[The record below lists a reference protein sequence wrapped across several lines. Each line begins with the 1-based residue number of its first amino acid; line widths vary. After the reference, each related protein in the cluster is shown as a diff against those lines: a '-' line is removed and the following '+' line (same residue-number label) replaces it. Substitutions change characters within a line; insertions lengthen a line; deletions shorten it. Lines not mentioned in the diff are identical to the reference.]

1 LIFFVFSQ
9 LQPNLRMKRLTVTLL
24 LLFLLS
30 SVYAQKKSIDSLRK
44 LAADAKEDTTR
55 ALLLN
60 ELGGRYVKINPDS
73 ALLLSQQAMLLSRK
87 SNFFKGEVKSLGN
100 QAGVFVATRNFPKAL
115 NSYLSSL
122 KIYEKENDR
131 KAIAK
136 NLADIGRV
144 YSYQGDYRNCINYT
158 LKAKN
163 VAEVIH
169 EQRLFQIDVNNIG
182 DSYEKLNILDSALF
196 YTQQAY
202 QLALKLNDADL
213 TGAAMNNLGN
223 IYSKIKKPVIALNY
237 YHASIPYTTKGKDD
251 DTYAETTFGMAKIY
265 GQLGKPDSSLY
276 YAKQSIIAGQRSRL
290 TSRVLEA
297 SEFLTAYFKPRG
309 QLDSA
314 LHYQDILVAAK
325 DTLFNQEKNKEVQ
338 SLAFAERQ
346 RQQDI
351 EVQNA
356 TYQVT
361 IRFYLMVAAI
371 AFLLVAAFIFWR
383 NSRKNERAK
392 RLLQQQKEQIQ
403 TSLADLEATQNR
415 LIQSAKMASL
425 GELTAGIAHEIQNPL
440 NFVNNFSDVSM
451 ELVDEMQSELGD
463 DNEREAMIISGN
475 IKQNLE
481 KIYHH
486 GKRADSIVKSMLQ
499 HSKISTDKKEPADI
513 NAIADEYLR
522 LSYHGLRAVD
532 KSFNA
537 DMVINLDN
545 NLPMAGVIPQDIG
558 RVLLNLYNNAF
569 YAVNEKAKIA
579 GGDYKA
585 KVELTTLAT
594 NNHVEIKVRDN
605 GNGISDVIKEKIMQ
619 PFFTTKPPGEGTGLG
634 LSLSYDIVVK
644 GHGGDINVHTK
655 EGEFTEFVIS
665 LPL

>member
-1 LIFFVFSQ
+1 
-9 LQPNLRMKRLTVTLL
+9 MKKFAITLL
-24 LLFLLS
+24 LFALLLN
-30 SVYAQKKSIDSLRK
+30 VYAQKKGIDSLKK
-44 LAADAKEDTTR
+44 LIADAREDSTK

-60 ELGGRYVKINPDS
+60 ELGFRYVRLNPDS

-87 SNFFKGEVKSLGN
+87 SNFSKGQEKSFGN
-100 QAGVFVATRNFPKAL
+100 QASIFVATRNYPKAL
-115 NSYLSSL
+115 SAYLSSL
-122 KIYEKENDR
+122 KIYEKGNDR

-144 YSYQGDYRNCINYT
+144 YSFQGNYRQCINYT
-158 LKAKN
+158 LKAKA
-163 VAEVIH
+163 VAEAIH
-169 EQRLFQIDVNNIG
+169 EDRLFQVDVNNIG

-202 QLALKLNDADL
+202 DHAFKLNDADL
-213 TGAAMNNLGN
+213 IGAATNNLGN
-223 IYSKIKKPVIALNY
+223 IYSKINKPLVALNY
-237 YHASIPYTTKGKDD
+237 YHASIPYTTKANDD
-251 DTYAETTFGMAKIY
+251 DALCETTFGMAKIY

-276 YAKQSIIAGQRSRL
+276 YAKQSIVAGQRSRL
-290 TSRVLEA
+290 TSRVLDA
-297 SEFLTAYFKPRG
+297 SQFLTAYFKQRG

-314 LHYQDILVAAK
+314 LHYQDISVAAK
-325 DTLFNQEKNKEVQ
+325 DSLFNQEKNKEVQ

-356 TYQVT
+356 TYQGT

-371 AFLLVAAFIFWR
+371 AFLLVVAFILWR
-383 NSRKNERAK
+383 NSRKNEKAK
-392 RLLQQQKEQIQ
+392 RLLQRQKEQIQ
-403 TSLADLEATQNR
+403 TSLGELEATQNQ

-451 ELVDEMQSELGD
+451 ELVDEMQSELGN
-463 DNEREAMIISGN
+463 DNESEAISISEN

-481 KIYHH
+481 KINHH
-486 GKRADSIVKSMLQ
+486 GKRADNIVKSMLQ
-499 HSKISTDKKEPADI
+499 HSRISTDQKELTDL

-522 LSYHGLRAVD
+522 LSYHGLRAAD

-537 DMVINLDN
+537 DMAIHLDDK
-545 NLPMAGVIPQDIG
+545 LPMVSVIPQDIG

-569 YAVNEKAKIA
+569 YAVNQKAKTV
-579 GGDYKA
+579 GNDYKA

-594 NNHVEIKVRDN
+594 NNHIEIKVKDN
-605 GNGISDVIKEKIMQ
+605 GNGIPDAIKEKIMQ
-619 PFFTTKPPGEGTGLG
+619 PFFTTKPAGEGTGLG

-644 GHGGDINVHTK
+644 GHGGNISVDTE
-655 EGEFTEFVIS
+655 EGQFTEFVVS
-665 LPL
+665 LPI

>member
-1 LIFFVFSQ
+1 MKQLTIALVF
-9 LQPNLRMKRLTVTLL
+9 
-24 LLFLLS
+24 LFCLS
-30 SVYAQKKSIDSLRK
+30 NGHAQKKGIDSLRK
-44 LAADAKEDTTR
+44 LAADAKQDTTK
-55 ALLLN
+55 ASLLN
-60 ELGGRYVKINPDS
+60 ELGSRYVKLNPDS

-87 SNFFKGEVKSLGN
+87 SNFLKGEEKSFGN
-100 QAGVFVATRNFPKAL
+100 QASVFVATRNFPKAL
-115 NSYLSSL
+115 SSYLSSL
-122 KIYEKENDR
+122 KIYESLNDR
-131 KAIAK
+131 KALAK

-144 YSYQGDYRNCINYT
+144 YSYEGNYRYCINYT
-158 LKAKN
+158 LKAKSE
-163 VAEVIH
+163 AEAIH

-182 DSYEKLNILDSALF
+182 DSYEKLNILDSALY

-202 QLALKLNDADL
+202 DFALKLNDADL

-223 IYSKIKKPVIALNY
+223 IYSKINKPLVALNY
-237 YHASIPYTTKGKDD
+237 YHASIPYTTTAKDD
-251 DTYAETTFGMAKIY
+251 DALGETTFGMAKIY
-265 GQLGKPDSSLY
+265 AQLGKPDSSLY
-276 YAKQSIIAGQRSRL
+276 YAKQSIVAGQRSRL
-290 TSRVLEA
+290 SSRVLDA
-297 SEFLTAYFKPRG
+297 SQFLTSYYKQRG
-309 QLDSA
+309 RLDSA
-314 LHYQDILVAAK
+314 LHYQDISVAAK
-325 DTLFNQEKNKEVQ
+325 DSLFAQEKNKEVQ

-361 IRFYLMVAAI
+361 VRFYLMAAAI
-371 AFLLVAAFIFWR
+371 AFLLVAAFILWR
-383 NSRKNERAK
+383 NSRKNEKAK
-392 RLLQQQKEQIQ
+392 QLLQRQKEQIQ

-451 ELVDEMQSELGD
+451 ELVDEMQLELSN
-463 DNEREAMIISGN
+463 DNDGGAIIISED

-486 GKRADSIVKSMLQ
+486 GKRADNIVKSMLQ
-499 HSKISTDKKEPADI
+499 HSRVNTDQKESTDI

-532 KSFNA
+532 KSFNS
-537 DMVINLDN
+537 DMAVHLDN
-545 NLPMAGVIPQDIG
+545 KLPMANVIPQDIG

-569 YAVNEKAKIA
+569 YAVSQKAKTA
-579 GGDYKA
+579 GNDYKA

-594 NNHVEIKVRDN
+594 NNHIEIKVKDN
-605 GNGISDVIKEKIMQ
+605 GNGISDALKEKIMQ
-619 PFFTTKPPGEGTGLG
+619 PFFTTKPAGEGTGLG

-644 GHGGDINVHTK
+644 GHGGNINVNTK
-655 EGEFTEFVIS
+655 EGEFTEFVVS

>member
-1 LIFFVFSQ
+1 
-9 LQPNLRMKRLTVTLL
+9 MKKFITSL
-24 LLFLLS
+24 LLFTSLFN
-30 SVYAQKKSIDSLRK
+30 VQAQKRGVDSLKK
-44 LAADAKEDTTR
+44 LIADAKEDTTK

-60 ELGGRYVKINPDS
+60 ELGFRYVKLNPDS

-87 SNFFKGEVKSLGN
+87 SNFLTGQEKSFGN
-100 QAGVFVATRNFPKAL
+100 QASVFVATRNYPKAL
-115 NSYLSSL
+115 SSYLSSL
-122 KIYEKENDR
+122 KIYEKGNDR

-144 YSYQGDYRNCINYT
+144 YSYQGDYRQCINYT
-158 LKAKN
+158 MKAKA
-163 VAEVIH
+163 VAETIH
-169 EQRLFQIDVNNIG
+169 EDRLFVIDVNNIG

-202 QLALKLNDADL
+202 GHALKLNDTDL
-213 TGAAMNNLGN
+213 IGIATNNLGN
-223 IYSKIKKPVIALNY
+223 IYSKINKPLIALNY
-237 YHASIPYTTKGKDD
+237 YHASIPYTTKANNDD
-251 DTYAETTFGMAKIY
+251 AICETTFGMAKVY

-276 YAKQSIIAGQRSRL
+276 YAKQSIVAGQRSRL
-290 TSRVLEA
+290 PSRILDA
-297 SEFLTAYFKPRG
+297 SQFLTLYFKQRG

-314 LHYQDILVAAK
+314 LHYQDISVSAK
-325 DTLFNQEKNKEVQ
+325 DSLFNQEKNKEVQ

-356 TYQVT
+356 AYQGTV
-361 IRFYLMVAAI
+361 RFYLMVAAI
-371 AFLLVAAFIFWR
+371 AFLVVVAFILWR
-383 NSRKNERAK
+383 NSRKNEKAK
-392 RLLQQQKEQIQ
+392 RLLRRQKEQIQ
-403 TSLADLEATQNR
+403 TSLGELEDTQTQ

-451 ELVDEMQSELGD
+451 ELVDEMQSELGN
-463 DNEREAMIISGN
+463 DNEGDAIAISEN

-481 KIYHH
+481 KIRHH
-486 GKRADSIVKSMLQ
+486 GKRADNIVKSMLQ
-499 HSKISTDKKEPADI
+499 HSKISTDQKEPTDI

-522 LSYHGLRAVD
+522 LSYHGLRAAD

-537 DMVINLDN
+537 DMAIQLNDK
-545 NLPMAGVIPQDIG
+545 LPMASVIPQDIG

-569 YAVNEKAKIA
+569 YAVNQKAKTA

-594 NNHVEIKVRDN
+594 NNHIEIKVRDN
-605 GNGISDVIKEKIMQ
+605 GNGISDAIKEKIMQ
-619 PFFTTKPPGEGTGLG
+619 PFFTTKPAGEGTGLG

-644 GHGGDINVHTK
+644 GHGGSINVDTK
-655 EGEFTEFVIS
+655 EGEFTEFVVS